1 MKIVDIKAR
10 EILDSRGN
18 PTVVV
23 KVFLEDGSIG
33 EFKVPSGASTGEK
46 EALELRD
53 NDNNRYLGKGVLK
66 AVNNVNTTIKEY
78 LIGMDAYNQK
88 LIDQK
93 MIELDGTDD
102 KSSLGANAI
111 LGVSVAVLK
120 AAAISK
126 NLPIYKY
133 IGGINAN
140 VLPFPMLN
148 VINGGSHADST
159 VDFQEYMIV
168 PIKDVSFKEKIR
180 MASEVFHNL
189 KALLKKNNLSTGV
202 GDEGGFAPNFKNNE
216 EALIYIVEAI
226 KISGYKPGYDITI
239 ALDVAASEF
248 YDKEKEKYLFKSK
261 EEKTSREMIDYLK
274 ELIEKYPIVSIE
286 DGLDEND
293 TKNWIIYSK
302 EVNNIIQNVG
312 DDLFVTNKKILS
324 EGIKNKIANSILI
337 KLNQIG
343 TVTETLETI
352 ELAKSYGYSTII
364 SHRSGETE
372 DTFIADLAVGVNAGQ
387 IKTGSMSRSERIAKY
402 NRLMEIEEEL

>member
-18 PTVVV
+18 PTVSV
-23 KVFLEDGSIG
+23 KVFLEDGAIG

-53 NDNNRYLGKGVLK
+53 NDKNRYLGKGVLI
-66 AVNNVNTTIKEY
+66 AVNNVNTVIREN
-78 LIGMDAYNQK
+78 LIGMDAYNQI
-88 LIDQK
+88 LIDET
-93 MIELDGTDD
+93 MISLDGTMD
-102 KSSLGANAI
+102 KSKLGANAI
-111 LGVSVAVLK
+111 LGVSVANLK
-120 AAAISK
+120 AAAASLK
-126 NLPIYKY
+126 LPIYKY
-133 IGGINAN
+133 IGGINAT
-140 VLPFPMLN
+140 VLPVPMLN

-168 PIKDVSFKEKIR
+168 PVKNVNFHEKIR
-180 MASEVFHNL
+180 IASEVFHSL
-189 KALLKKNNLSTGV
+189 KSLLKKNNLSTGV
-202 GDEGGFAPNFKNNE
+202 GDEGGFAPNFSNNE

-226 KISGYKPGYDITI
+226 KNAGYQPGIDVAI

-248 YDKEKEKYLFKSK
+248 FDKEKSKYVFKSK
-261 EEKTSREMIDYLK
+261 EEKTSLEMINYLK
-274 ELIEKYPIVSIE
+274 ELVEKYPIISIE

-293 TKNWIIYSK
+293 IDNWIIYSK
-302 EVNNIIQNVG
+302 EVNNMIQNVG
-312 DDLFVTNKKILS
+312 DDLFVTNKKILA
-324 EGIKNKIANSILI
+324 EGIRNNIANSILI

-352 ELAKSYGYSTII
+352 ELAKTYGYTTII

>member
-1 MKIVDIKAR
+1 M
-10 EILDSRGN
+10 E
-18 PTVVV
+18 
-23 KVFLEDGSIG
+23 
-33 EFKVPSGASTGEK
+33 
-46 EALELRD
+46 
-53 NDNNRYLGKGVLK
+53 
-66 AVNNVNTTIKEY
+66 
-78 LIGMDAYNQK
+78 
-88 LIDQK
+88 
-93 MIELDGTDD
+93 
-102 KSSLGANAI
+102 
-111 LGVSVAVLK
+111 
-120 AAAISK
+120 
-126 NLPIYKY
+126 IYKY

-140 VLPFPMLN
+140 VLPIPMLN

-180 MASEVFHNL
+180 IASEVFHNL
-189 KALLKKNNLSTGV
+189 KNLLKNNNLSTGV

-226 KISGYKPGYDITI
+226 KMAGYKPGHDVAI

-248 YDKEKEKYLFKSK
+248 YDKEKTKYVFKSK
-261 EEKTSREMIDYLK
+261 EEKTSLEMIDYLK
-274 ELIEKYPIVSIE
+274 ELVEKYPIVSIE

-293 TKNWIIYSK
+293 IKNWIIYSK
-302 EVNNIIQNVG
+302 EVNNRIQNVG

-352 ELAKSYGYSTII
+352 ELAKNYGYSTII